1 MQSSEHS
8 WLLVRVKTGSGTC
21 NSSSVFCCFVA
32 RSQLSP
38 FIKCRQACC
47 NLISRGDRVTN
58 AMAMVKEE
66 MGIKLSKAESLVSE
80 GMNKMNSVIVKN
92 AKMNVPTAGPKCEYS
107 RLY

>member
-32 RSQLSP
+32 RSQLAP